1 MKQVVVNSLLTAYEG
16 EGTGKPAVV
25 FLHGWGGDRYSLK
38 PLWTKLSEDY
48 RALSLDLPGF
58 GSSQTPPQDWTV
70 SDFSNHVSTF
80 LEKVG
85 VADSYVLVGHS
96 FGGRVILRG
105 VGGGQLK
112 PTKIILI
119 DAAGV
124 ADRQRRNVGYAVLA
138 KAGKGLLSLPGLK
151 GLQVAARRKLYK
163 SIGSTDYLE
172 AGSMQKVFTNTISE
186 DLSAQAV
193 RVSTPTLLIWG
204 ENDTETP
211 LSEGKKLAKLISG
224 SKLEVLPGLGHFP
237 FDEDASAVLAL
248 VERFLEE

>member
-1 MKQVVVNSLLTAYEG
+1 MKQVVVNSLLTTYED
-16 EGTGKPAVV
+16 EGTGKPAII
-25 FLHGWGGDRYSLK
+25 FLHGWGGGRYSLK
-38 PLWTKLSEDY
+38 PLWSKLSAHH
-48 RALSLDLPGF
+48 RVLSLDFPGF

-70 SDFSNHVSTF
+70 SNFSSHVSIF

-85 VADSYVLVGHS
+85 VEDNYVLIGHS
-96 FGGRVILRG
+96 FGGRVILSG

-112 PTKIILI
+112 PTKIVLI

-124 ADRQRRNVGYAVLA
+124 ADRPRSNVGYAAMA

-151 GLQVAARRKLYK
+151 GLQVTARKKLYK
-163 SIGSTDYLE
+163 SIGNTDYLE

-186 DLSAQAV
+186 DLSPQAAK
-193 RVSTPTLLIWG
+193 VSASTLLIWG

-211 LSEGKKLAKLISG
+211 LSEGKKLAELISR
-224 SKLEVLPGLGHFP
+224 SKLKVLPGLGHFP
-237 FDEDASAVLAL
+237 FDEDASAVLGL

>member
-1 MKQVVVNSLLTAYEG
+1 MKQVVVNSLLTTYED
-16 EGTGKPAVV
+16 EGTGKPAIV
-25 FLHGWGGDRYSLK
+25 FLHGWGGGRYSLQ
-38 PLWTKLSEDY
+38 PLWSKLSAHH
-48 RALSLDLPGF
+48 RVLSLDFPGF

-70 SDFSNHVSTF
+70 SDFSNHVLSL

-85 VADSYVLVGHS
+85 VADNYALIGHS
-96 FGGRVILRG
+96 FGGRVILSG
-105 VGGGQLK
+105 AGHNVLQ
-112 PTKIILI
+112 PSKIVLI

-124 ADRQRRNVGYAVLA
+124 ADRSRGNVGYAMMA

-151 GLQVAARRKLYK
+151 GLQVKARRKLYK
-163 SIGSTDYLE
+163 GIGNTDYLE

-186 DLSAQAV
+186 DLSAQAAKI
-193 RVSTPTLLIWG
+193 SAPTLLIWG

-224 SKLEVLPGLGHFP
+224 SKLKVLSGLGHFP
-237 FDEDASAVLAL
+237 FDEDASAVLGL